1 MNNSTEVL
9 SAAAKKLEPS
19 ERLELVEQL
28 LDSLDAPD
36 DAIDAKWAHEAEE
49 RLLAFRRGE
58 IEAVSLADV
67 LAKYAI
73 S

>member
-1 MNNSTEVL
+1 MTDAAEVL

-36 DAIDAKWAHEAEE
+36 SAIDAKWAHEAEE
-49 RLLAFRRGE
+49 RLLAYRRGE
-58 IEAVSLADV
+58 IAAVSLADV
-67 LAKYAI
+67 LAKYAT

>member
-1 MNNSTEVL
+1 MTDAAEVL
-9 SAAAKKLEPS
+9 STAAKKLEPS

-36 DAIDAKWAHEAEE
+36 SAIDAMWAHEAEE
-49 RLLAFRRGE
+49 RLLAYRRGE
-58 IEAVSLADV
+58 IEAVSLAEV
-67 LAKYAI
+67 LAKHAT